1 MTNEGIIQ
9 LANDLRSAFEQG
21 DVSWISRLYSDDM
34 TVWHNYDQ
42 ISRTR
47 QQGLE
52 SAQWVANEISD
63 FSIDDC
69 EIFPVEDGYI
79 QQCVFRGV
87 YRSNGA
93 RLETYAMIHVYCED
107 GKITRIEDYADPAQG
122 SVPDING
129 KQA

>member
-1 MTNEGIIQ
+1 MTDEETIQ
-9 LANDLRSAFEQG
+9 LANDLRSAFEMG
-21 DVSWISRLYSDDM
+21 DIEWIKRLYGDGL

-47 QQGLE
+47 EQGLM
-52 SAQWVANEISD
+52 SAQWVADEISN

-69 EIFPVEDGYI
+69 EIFPVEGGYI

-93 RLETYAMIHVYCED
+93 RMETYAMIRVYCED
-107 GKITRIEDYADPAQG
+107 GKITRIEDYADPAKG
-122 SVPDING
+122 TVPDIN
-129 KQA
+129 

>member
-1 MTNEGIIQ
+1 MTDEETIQ
-9 LANDLRSAFEQG
+9 LANDLRSAFEMG
-21 DVSWISRLYSDDM
+21 DIEWIKRLYGDGL

-47 QQGLE
+47 EQGLM
-52 SAQWVANEISD
+52 SAQWVADEISN

-69 EIFPVEDGYI
+69 EIFPVEGGYI

-87 YRSNGA
+87 YRSNGE
-93 RLETYAMIHVYCED
+93 RMETYAMIRVYCED

-122 SVPDING
+122 TVPDIN
-129 KQA
+129 

>member
-1 MTNEGIIQ
+1 MTDEEIIQ
-9 LANDLRSAFEQG
+9 LANDLRSAFEMG
-21 DVSWISRLYSDDM
+21 DIEWIKRLYGDDL

-47 QQGLE
+47 EQGLV
-52 SAQWVANEISD
+52 SAQWVADEISN

-69 EIFPVEDGYI
+69 EIFPVEGGYI

-93 RLETYAMIHVYCED
+93 RMETYAMIRVYCED

-122 SVPDING
+122 TVPDIN
-129 KQA
+129 

>member
-1 MTNEGIIQ
+1 MTDEDIIQ
-9 LANDLRSAFEQG
+9 LASDLRSAFEMG
-21 DVSWISRLYSDDM
+21 DIEWIKRLYGDDL

-47 QQGLE
+47 EQGLM
-52 SAQWVANEISD
+52 SAQWVADEISN

-69 EIFPVEDGYI
+69 EIFPVEGGYI

-87 YRSNGA
+87 YRSNGE
-93 RLETYAMIHVYCED
+93 RMETYAMIRVYCED

-122 SVPDING
+122 SVPDIN
-129 KQA
+129 